1 MTSLNKILGDATG
14 YYWQINLI
22 YKLLGLFSGSSK
34 DPLFVVQIFLY
45 LVSKKKK
52 KKSLSLNIKS
62 KKKEKKKRKEEK
74 RVVEL
79 GANWIQASIVISQGS
94 MCKACASHG
103 KKK

>member
-22 YKLLGLFSGSSK
+22 YKLLGLFSGSSN

-52 KKSLSLNIKS
+52 KKKILISKYQV
-62 KKKEKKKRKEEK
+62 KKK
-74 RVVEL
+74 
-79 GANWIQASIVISQGS
+79 
-94 MCKACASHG
+94 
-103 KKK
+103 

>member
-22 YKLLGLFSGSSK
+22 YKLLGLFSGSSN

-52 KKSLSLNIKS
+52 KSLSLNIKS
-62 KKKEKKKRKEEK
+62 KKKKKRGLLSLVQIGFKL
-74 RVVEL
+74 V
-79 GANWIQASIVISQGS
+79 
-94 MCKACASHG
+94 
-103 KKK
+103 